1 MFFFFLKKNLWLL
14 NHFFFLYKYENM
26 RMIGNIIRKYKKNM
40 KKGYITIKEVPCK
53 NDNKYKE
60 CVWGKVQRE

>member
-1 MFFFFLKKNLWLL
+1 M

-60 CVWGKVQRE
+60 CV